1 MVDEIVEFKVVIDK
15 KSADKSFDELKS
27 SVDNFGDELAGT
39 NKIVKQA
46 EDVLDD
52 LDKTVDGLEKNTD
65 KAGKSFVNMQSVMKN
80 GAIAFTAIAVAGAA
94 TLAVLVKL
102 ADAGEQL
109 GSVTGYFEQLGGQV
123 DIIDRAT
130 EASLGLVTR
139 LDLITIAN
147 KGLIAG
153 LPDVNANFEK
163 IADAGTRLANIL
175 NKDVKGTIEALTNA
189 IAKGQTR
196 QLQQLGL
203 IVDQDKAWD
212 DYAATLG
219 TTREQLSLLQK
230 QEAIQIESLRQL
242 DSLLAETEAAT
253 DSVANAYAAVTN
265 SITDAIGE
273 TGIAVNENKNL
284 TEAFRNLGDA
294 IGEVDLKTLG
304 EALADIASIF
314 VELSAQIVSFA
325 ATFTDQLKFM
335 VDGALFWTEILKQV
349 AGGELPDPDK
359 AAAVI
364 LTNKIADSL
373 DNLSTKAVTTVPKIT
388 ATNEAFSKG
397 SDEVEKYGSNISS
410 IVLQSQ
416 ALADILDELSS
427 NQITNAQ
434 AQDRVNFLYADLGT
448 TIAQLAE
455 KQATLNELLDGTTE
469 ASEDTG
475 DTVFVLTKEIA
486 GLEAELDKF
495 STKKPTEELFNFE
508 KAMLS
513 VTSSIES
520 GFADSIG
527 SIGSSI
533 INGSFNTDS
542 AIDIGQQFGATAGG
556 AAGQALGTALG
567 GPIGGEIGGQL
578 GGAIGDKV
586 AGKIVESVSD
596 IGSSTQSSIAG
607 ILDSGA
613 LGFST
618 LGFADDIFS
627 ALGFGSNNLGAV
639 AREQVDGF
647 FKDLFDGR
655 RIGLVIDG
663 QFTELE
669 GIVINSTETFQN
681 SFLDSIDT
689 STDVGAKL
697 FGGFDAVSTAIAAL
711 TGVGQEFSGQIATG
725 IANTIGGSLDSLRF
739 LVRELGLD
747 FETLEESI
755 VQSFFAG
762 DLAAGEAA
770 QALHDLPS
778 AFEPGLVAVGAF
790 EQGFQNLIDSAGKG
804 SFAIKSSQDVAIEA
818 QEAGIESLDA
828 LQANLLASGKFTEEQ
843 ITKFFQSLETNGITT
858 LDELANASDRV
869 AISVLGFLDNSGGFF
884 EDLSEGAAETNER
897 VETLGKNLDALE
909 GREVNTHIVLKVRT
923 EYEDSESRQNLELAS
938 GAGVAQAA

>member
-1 MVDEIVEFKVVIDK
+1 MVDEIVEFKVRIDK
-15 KSADKSFDELKS
+15 KSADKSFAELKS
-27 SVDNFGDELAGT
+27 TVDDFGDELAGT
-39 NKIVKQA
+39 NKIAKQA
-46 EDVLDD
+46 EKVLDD
-52 LDKTVDGLEKNTD
+52 LDKTVDELDKGTD
-65 KAGKSFVNMQSVMKN
+65 KASKSFVNMQSVMKN
-80 GAIAFTAIAVAGAA
+80 GAIAFTALAVAGAA

-109 GSVTGYFEQLGGQV
+109 GSVTGYFEQLGGQIG
-123 DIIDRAT
+123 IIDRAT

-153 LPDVNANFEK
+153 LPDVNDNFEK

-175 NKDVKGTIEALTNA
+175 NKDVKGTIEELTNA

-212 DYAATLG
+212 DYATTLG
-219 TTREQLSLLQK
+219 TTRESLSLLQK

-242 DSLLAETEAAT
+242 DILLGETEAAT
-253 DSVANAYAAVTN
+253 DSVANSYQSVAN
-265 SITDAIGE
+265 SLTDAIGE

-304 EALADIASIF
+304 EALADLASIF

-325 ATFTDQLKFM
+325 ATFTDQLQFM

-349 AGGELPDPDK
+349 AGGELPDADK

-364 LTNKIADSL
+364 LTNKIAESL
-373 DNLSTKAVTTVPKIT
+373 ESLNGKAVKTLPKIT
-388 ATNEAFSKG
+388 ATNEAFSEG
-397 SDEVEKYGSNISS
+397 SEDVERYGSQIAN

-416 ALADILDELSS
+416 ALADVLDQLS
-427 NQITNAQ
+427 NEQITNAE
-434 AQDRVNFLYADLGT
+434 AQDRINFLYADLGT
-448 TIAQLAE
+448 TIAQLSD
-455 KQATLNELLDGTTE
+455 KQRQLTEILDGTTD
-469 ASEDTG
+469 AGEDTG
-475 DTVFVLTKEIA
+475 KTVFVLTQEITK
-486 GLEAELDKF
+486 LEEELDKF
-495 STKKPTEELFNFE
+495 DTKKPTEELFNFQ
-508 KAMLS
+508 KAMLE
-513 VTSSIES
+513 VTASIES
-520 GFADSIG
+520 GFGDALG
-527 SIGSSI
+527 SLGSSLI
-533 INGSFNTDS
+533 DGSLNSDA
-542 AIDIGQQFGATAGG
+542 AIDIGSQFGATAGQAMG
-556 AAGQALGTALG
+556 SALGSTL
-567 GPIGGEIGGQL
+567 GPIGTAAGGQI
-578 GGAIGDKV
+578 GGAIGDEIGEKM
-586 AGKIVESVSD
+586 AES
-596 IGSSTQSSIAG
+596 ITNFGNSTQSSIAAV
-607 ILDSGA
+607 LDSGA

-663 QFTELE
+663 EFTELE
-669 GIVINSTETFQN
+669 RIVINSTETFQN

-725 IANTIGGSLDSLRF
+725 IANTIGGSLDNLRF

-755 VQSFFAG
+755 VQSFLAG

-778 AFEPGLVAVGAF
+778 AFEPGLAAVGAF
-790 EQGFQNLIDSAGKG
+790 EQGFQNLIDSAGQG
-804 SFAIKSSQDVAIEA
+804 SFAIKSSQDIAIEA

-884 EDLSEGAAETNER
+884 EELAEGAAETNER

-909 GREVNTHIVLKVRT
+909 GREVNTHIVLRVRT
-923 EYEDSESRQNLELAS
+923 EYEDSESRGNLELAS
-938 GAGVAQAA
+938 GSGVAQAA